1 MTVPRPQLL
10 LDSGGGPQPDAS
22 PSGVVLVLHGGRE
35 ASTEAVRSRQLAVL
49 RMIPIARR
57 IDAVGAGR
65 LVVARLRYAVRGWN
79 GELRSPVGDAQ
90 WALEQLTQ
98 RYPGL
103 PVGLVGHSMGGRT
116 ALQAG
121 GHPAVRSVVGLA
133 AWLPRDEPVE
143 QLAGRRV
150 LLVHGNRDRMTSPK
164 GSAATALRL
173 QAAGVAASYV
183 EIDGERHAMLRRARL
198 WHDLAAGFMA
208 ATLLDQSLLDQSVP
222 LPEPNLLQKVMAGHA
237 RITV

>member
-1 MTVPRPQLL
+1 M
-10 LDSGGGPQPDAS
+10 
-22 PSGVVLVLHGGRE
+22 VLVLHGGRE
-35 ASTEAVRSRQLAVL
+35 ASTDAVRSRQLAVL
-49 RMIPIARR
+49 RMIPVARR

-79 GELRSPVGDAQ
+79 GELRSPVGDTE
-90 WALEQLTQ
+90 WALDQLAS

-103 PVGLVGHSMGGRT
+103 PVGMVGHSMGGRT
-116 ALQAG
+116 ALRAG

-133 AWLPRDEPVE
+133 AWLPREEPLE

-150 LLVHGNRDRMTSPK
+150 LLVHGNRDRMTSAN
-164 GSAATALRL
+164 GSAATVSRLR
-173 QAAGVAASYV
+173 AAGVAASYV
-183 EIDGERHAMLRRARL
+183 EIDGERHAMLRRPRL

-208 ATLLDQSLLDQSVP
+208 ATLIDQSVP
-222 LPEPNLLQKVMAGHA
+222 VPEPNLLQQVMAGDA

>member
-1 MTVPRPQLL
+1 MTAPRPHLL
-10 LDSGGGPQPDAS
+10 VDTTGRSRGAANPQ
-22 PSGVVLVLHGGRE
+22 GVVLVLHGGRE

-57 IDAVGAGR
+57 IEAVGGGLLA
-65 LVVARLRYAVRGWN
+65 VARLRYAVRGWN
-79 GELRSPVGDAQ
+79 GDLRSPVGDTE
-90 WALEQLTQ
+90 WALEQLAR

-116 ALQAG
+116 ALRAG

-133 AWLPRDEPVE
+133 AWLPREEPLE
-143 QLAGRRV
+143 HLAGRRV
-150 LLVHGNRDRMTSPK
+150 LLVHGNRDRMTSAK
-164 GSAATALRL
+164 GSAATASRL

-183 EIDGERHAMLRRARL
+183 EIDGERHAMLRRPRL

-208 ATLLDQSLLDQSVP
+208 ATLLDQSVP
-222 LPEPNLLQKVMAGHA
+222 VPEPNLLQQVMAGDA